1 MAVDIIKGKSTYKPI
16 NIKSNIQRIPLPP
29 VILET
34 RPSEALDIDFFYVQG
49 APYLIIKSVS
59 IKFQGILAFNK
70 INRIT
75 KQNQRKVTY
84 KRGPSD
90 IINGIEKILRLLNNR
105 GFKTPIINADN
116 EFSKLEGKLSTHIEI
131 CGAGQHIPRIE
142 RGIRTIK
149 DRVRCFWVSL
159 PFKKAPKIMVDE
171 CLHMVITCINSL
183 PQKNGISDTLSPSS
197 IILGRDKIDG
207 NNLRAIFGRYHEVY
221 NGTDNTNKER
231 RISAICLRQSNS

>member
-1 MAVDIIKGKSTYKPI
+1 MDSSFDNSTT
-16 NIKSNIQRIPLPP
+16 KSNIQHIPLPP
-29 VILET
+29 VILQT
-34 RPSEALDIDFFYVQG
+34 HPSEDLDIDFFYVQG
-49 APYLIIKSVS
+49 APDLIIKSVS
-59 IKFQGILAFNK
+59 ITFQVILAFNK

-84 KRGPSD
+84 KRGPSE
-90 IINGIEKILRLLNNR
+90 IINDIEKILRLLNNR